1 MESLKELY
9 RIGAGPS
16 SSHSMG
22 PEAAALKLK
31 AMHPDA
37 KFKITLCGS
46 LALTGKGHGTD
57 AVLKRVLGDSAE
69 IVFDG
74 ARGNLSHPNT
84 MLIGVYEGG
93 KEVANHTV
101 LSVGGG
107 RIVFEGEK
115 VIAADDVYP
124 LTTFEEIKKY
134 LTDSDM
140 RLPDYVFSIEPD
152 AQEYLTEVWE
162 QMKASIKEGLSAEGE
177 LPGGLHVK

>member
-1 MESLKELY
+1 MKSLKELY

-31 AMHPDA
+31 ELHPNA
-37 KFKITLCGS
+37 RFKITLCGS

-69 IVFDG
+69 IVFDYE
-74 ARGNLSHPNT
+74 RENLPHPNT
-84 MLIGVYEGG
+84 MAVIVTEGG
-93 KEVANHTV
+93 REVARHTV

-115 VIAADDVYP
+115 VAETPEVYNHNS
-124 LTTFEEIKKY
+124 FEEIKRY
-134 LTDSDM
+134 LDGTDL
-140 RLPDYVFSIEPD
+140 RLPDYVFANEPLD
-152 AQEYLTEVWE
+152 D
-162 QMKASIKEGLSAEGE
+162 
-177 LPGGLHVK
+177 